1 MGLRRILSRL
11 EPLAPY
17 RVQVA
22 IGLLAVAIVAAT
34 GGVLLARDGEEE
46 KGPALPEAGVE
57 SRGERDTSFLA
68 RIVPPP
74 ADRGGASDPRVPR
87 TVGDLVRRLP
97 VERKVAQL
105 FLVGFEGQDLLSP
118 VFRQLRR
125 LDLGG
130 IVIDRRNYAGP
141 QTLGSLAGEAR
152 VIAADERHVPPWV
165 MAPQEGGEFS
175 AFRDL
180 PPAGSPADIASPADA
195 GRTAA
200 VAGKTLR
207 QLGVTGVLAPVID
220 VGLETDPALGAR
232 VFSDNPGRVANYGV
246 QSVTAYDRQ
255 GMFSA
260 VKHFP
265 GLGTASQPTEEGP
278 AQVGL
283 SDVELEDR
291 DLLPFRAAFRAGA
304 PGVVLSHGLY
314 TVDDFTI
321 PGSLSRKI
329 VTGLLRDKLKFRGV
343 AITDDLADPG
353 ITALESVPDAAV
365 KAIQA
370 GADMLWI
377 SGSAGDQQ
385 AAYVEVLRAV
395 RRKRISRA
403 RLDQAVGRILT
414 AKRRYGL
421 IR

>member
-1 MGLRRILSRL
+1 MRRLLSQLR
-11 EPLAPY
+11 PLAPY
-17 RVQVA
+17 RVQA
-22 IGLLAVAIVAAT
+22 GILLLAVAIAAAT
-34 GGVLLARDGEEE
+34 GGVLVAREGGSGES
-46 KGPALPEAGVE
+46 GAVPEAGVE
-57 SRGERDTSFLA
+57 NQGERDTSFLA

-74 ADRGGASDPRVPR
+74 ADDGGTGGPRVPR

-105 FLVGFEGQDLLSP
+105 FLVGFPGKDLTSP
-118 VFRQLRR
+118 IFQQLRR

-130 IVIDRRNYAGP
+130 IVIDRRNYDGP
-141 QTLGSLAGEAR
+141 QTLGTLAGETR
-152 VIAADERHVPPWV
+152 VIAGQEHHVPPWV

-207 QLGVTGVLAPVID
+207 ELGVTGVLAPVID

-232 VFSDNPGRVANYGV
+232 VFSDNAVRVAQYAV

-255 GMFSA
+255 RMFSA

-291 DLLPFRAAFRAGA
+291 DLVPFRAAFRAGA
-304 PGVVLSHGLY
+304 PGVVLSHALY

-321 PGSLSRKI
+321 PGSLSRKV
-329 VTGLLRDKLKFRGV
+329 VTGLLRDRLKFRGV

-353 ITALESVPDAAV
+353 ITALESVPHAAV
-365 KAIQA
+365 KAVQA

-385 AAYVEVLRAV
+385 AAYVAVLQAV
-395 RRKRISRA
+395 RRRRISRR
-403 RLDQAVGRILT
+403 RLDEAVGRLLT
-414 AKRRYGL
+414 AKRRFGM
-421 IR
+421 IS

>member
-1 MGLRRILSRL
+1 MRRLLSRL

-17 RVQVA
+17 RVQAA

-34 GGVLLARDGEEE
+34 GGVLVARTGGTDQTGSV
-46 KGPALPEAGVE
+46 PEASME
-57 SRGERDTSFLA
+57 SQGEKATSFLA

-74 ADRGGASDPRVPR
+74 ADRSGSRNPNVPR

-105 FLVGFEGQDLLSP
+105 FLIGFGGKDLTSP

-130 IVIDRRNYAGP
+130 IIIDRRNYSGP
-141 QTLGSLAGEAR
+141 QSLGSMAGEAR
-152 VIAADERHVPPWV
+152 VIAGQERHVPPWV

-180 PPAGSPADIASPADA
+180 PPAGTPADIASPADA

-207 QLGVTGVLAPVID
+207 QLGVTGVLTPVID
-220 VGLETDPALGAR
+220 VGQEDDPALGAR
-232 VFSDNPGRVANYGV
+232 VFSDNPARVAQYAV
-246 QSVTAYDRQ
+246 QSVTGYDRQ

-265 GLGTASQPTEEGP
+265 GLGAASQSTEEGP
-278 AQVGL
+278 AQVGE
-283 SDVELEDR
+283 SDVEIEDR

-304 PGVVLSHGLY
+304 PGVVLSNALY
-314 TVDDFTI
+314 TYDDFTI
-321 PGSLSRKI
+321 PGSLSRK
-329 VTGLLRDKLKFRGV
+329 VATGLLRDKLKFRGV

-353 ITALESVPDAAV
+353 ITALDSIPGAAV
-365 KAIQA
+365 QAVRA

-385 AAYVEVLRAV
+385 AAYVAVLRAV
-395 RRKRISRA
+395 RRKRISPA
-403 RLDQAVGRILT
+403 RLDEAVGRILT
-414 AKRRYGL
+414 AKRRFGL

>member
-1 MGLRRILSRL
+1 MRRLLSRL
-11 EPLAPY
+11 GPLAPY
-17 RVQVA
+17 RAQLG
-22 IGLLAVAIVAAT
+22 ILLLAIAIVAVT
-34 GGVLLARDGEEE
+34 GGVLVAREGDSTPEG
-46 KGPALPEAGVE
+46 GVPEAGVE
-57 SRGERDTSFLA
+57 TRGERDTSFLA

-74 ADRGGASDPRVPR
+74 ADAGGTSGPRVPR
-87 TVGDLVRRLP
+87 TVNDLVRRLP
-97 VERKVAQL
+97 LERKVAQL
-105 FLVGFEGQDLLSP
+105 FLLGFDGKDLTAP
-118 VFRQLRR
+118 IFRQLRR

-130 IVIDRRNYAGP
+130 IIVDRRNYEGP
-141 QTLGSLAGEAR
+141 QSLGSLAGEAR
-152 VIAADERHVPPWV
+152 VIAGQERHVPPWV

-195 GRTAA
+195 GRAA
-200 VAGKTLR
+200 GAAAKTLK
-207 QLGVTGVLAPVID
+207 QLGVTGVLTPVID

-232 VFSDNPGRVANYGV
+232 VFSDNAVRVAQYAV

-260 VKHFP
+260 PKHFP

-291 DLLPFRAAFRAGA
+291 DLVPFRAAFRAGA
-304 PGVVLSHGLY
+304 PGVVLSHALY

-321 PGSLSRKI
+321 PGSLSRKV

-343 AITDDLADPG
+343 AITDDLADPA

-385 AAYVEVLRAV
+385 AAYVAVLQAV

-403 RLDQAVGRILT
+403 RLDVAVGRVLT

-421 IR
+421 IK

>member
-1 MGLRRILSRL
+1 MRRLLSRL
-11 EPLAPY
+11 APLAPY
-17 RVQVA
+17 RAQLG
-22 IGLLAVAIVAAT
+22 ILLLAVAIAAAT
-34 GGVLLARDGEEE
+34 GGVVLSRGSDGQ
-46 KGPALPEAGVE
+46 GSGAVPEAGVE
-57 SRGERDTSFLA
+57 TRGERDTSFLA

-74 ADRGGASDPRVPR
+74 ADTGETGGPRVPR
-87 TVGDLVRRLP
+87 TVGELVRRLP

-105 FLVGFEGQDLLSP
+105 FLVGFSGQDLTAP
-118 VFRQLRR
+118 IFRQLRR

-130 IVIDRRNYAGP
+130 IVIDKRNYAGV
-141 QTLGSLAGEAR
+141 QSLGSLAGEAR
-152 VIAADERHVPPWV
+152 VIAAQERHVPPWV

-195 GRTAA
+195 GRAA
-200 VAGKTLR
+200 AAAGKTLK
-207 QLGVTGVLAPVID
+207 QLGVTGVLTPVID

-232 VFSDNPGRVANYGV
+232 VFSDNTARVAQYAV

-255 GMFSA
+255 GVFSA
-260 VKHFP
+260 PKHFP

-291 DLLPFRAAFRAGA
+291 DLVPFRAAFRAGA
-304 PGVVLSHGLY
+304 PGVVLSHALY

-329 VTGLLRDKLKFRGV
+329 VTGLLRDKLRFRGV

-353 ITALESVPDAAV
+353 ITALESIPDASV

-370 GADMLWI
+370 GADLLWI
-377 SGSAGDQQ
+377 SGTAGDQQ
-385 AAYVEVLRAV
+385 AAYVAVLQAV

-403 RLDQAVGRILT
+403 RLDEAVGRVLT

>member
-1 MGLRRILSRL
+1 M
-11 EPLAPY
+11 A
-17 RVQVA
+17 
-22 IGLLAVAIVAAT
+22 LLAVAIAAAT
-34 GGVLLARDGEEE
+34 AGALVARDGSED
-46 KGPALPEAGVE
+46 GGAVPQAGG
-57 SRGERDTSFLA
+57 RPLGERGTSFLA

-74 ADRGGASDPRVPR
+74 AEERGTAGPRVPR

-97 VERKVAQL
+97 LERKVAQL
-105 FLVGFEGQDLLSP
+105 FLVGFRGKDLTSP

-130 IVIDRRNYAGP
+130 VIIDRQNYGGP

-152 VIAADERHVPPWV
+152 VVAGQARHVPPWV

-175 AFRDL
+175 SFRDL
-180 PPAGSPADIASPADA
+180 PPAGSPADMASAADA

-200 VAGKTLR
+200 AAAKTLR
-207 QLGVTGVLAPVID
+207 ELGVTGVLTPVID

-232 VFSDNPGRVANYGV
+232 VFSDDPGRVAEYGIETV
-246 QSVTAYDRQ
+246 RAYDHRR
-255 GMFSA
+255 MFSA

-265 GLGTASQPTEEGP
+265 GLGTANQSTEKGP

-283 SDVELEDR
+283 TGVELEDR
-291 DLLPFRAAFRAGA
+291 DLIPFRAAFRAGV
-304 PGVVLSHGLY
+304 PGVVLSHALY
-314 TVDDFTI
+314 AADDFTL

-329 VTGLLRDKLKFRGV
+329 ATDLLRGKLRFRGV
-343 AITDDLADPG
+343 AITDDLSDPS

-365 KAIQA
+365 KAFAA

-385 AAYVEVLRAV
+385 AAYVAVLRAV
-395 RRKRISRA
+395 KRKRISRA
-403 RLDQAVGRILT
+403 RLDEAVGRTLS
-414 AKRRYGL
+414 AKLRYGL

>member
-1 MGLRRILSRL
+1 MRRLLSRL

-17 RVQVA
+17 RVQAA

-34 GGVLLARDGEEE
+34 GGVLVARGAGTEDRAPVSEASMENQGE
-46 KGPALPEAGVE
+46 KA
-57 SRGERDTSFLA
+57 TSFLA

-74 ADRGGASDPRVPR
+74 ADRSGSRNPNVPR
-87 TVGDLVRRLP
+87 TVGELVRRLP

-105 FLVGFEGQDLLSP
+105 FLIGFGGKDLTSP

-130 IVIDRRNYAGP
+130 IVVDRRNYSGP
-141 QTLGSLAGEAR
+141 QSLGSLAGEAR
-152 VIAADERHVPPWV
+152 VIAGQERHVPPWV

-175 AFRDL
+175 SFRDL

-207 QLGVTGVLAPVID
+207 ELGVTGVLTPVVD

-232 VFSDNPGRVANYGV
+232 VFSDNPVRVAQYAV

-265 GLGTASQPTEEGP
+265 GLGAASQPTEEGP
-278 AQVGL
+278 AQVGE
-283 SDVELEDR
+283 SDVEIEDR

-304 PGVVLSHGLY
+304 PGVVLSNGLY
-314 TVDDFTI
+314 TYDDFTI
-321 PGSLSRKI
+321 PGSLSHK
-329 VTGLLRDKLKFRGV
+329 VTTDLLRNKLKFRGM
-343 AITDDLADPG
+343 AITDDLADPA
-353 ITALESVPDAAV
+353 ITALDSIPGAAV
-365 KAIQA
+365 QA
-370 GADMLWI
+370 VRAGSDMLWI

-385 AAYVEVLRAV
+385 AAYVAVLRAV
-395 RRKRISRA
+395 RSKRISGA
-403 RLDQAVGRILT
+403 RLDEAVGRILT
-414 AKRRYGL
+414 VKRRFGL
-421 IR
+421 IK

>member
-1 MGLRRILSRL
+1 MDLTRLLSRL
-11 EPLAPY
+11 RPLAPY
-17 RVQVA
+17 RGAAA
-22 IGLLAVAIVAAT
+22 IALVAVAIAAWT
-34 GGVLLARDGEEE
+34 AGALVNRDEPDPE
-46 KGPALPEAGVE
+46 GPVPEASE
-57 SRGERDTSFLA
+57 RSQRERGTSFLA
-68 RIVPPP
+68 RIIPPP
-74 ADRGGASDPRVPR
+74 AERATEGPRVPR

-97 VERKVAQL
+97 LERKVAQL
-105 FLVGFEGQDLLSP
+105 FLVGFQGKNLTSP

-130 IVIDRRNYAGP
+130 IVIERRNYGGP

-152 VIAADERHVPPWV
+152 VVARQVRHVPPWV

-180 PPAGSPADIASPADA
+180 PPAGSPADVASPADA
-195 GRTAA
+195 GRAA
-200 VAGKTLR
+200 SASARTLR

-232 VFSDNPGRVANYGV
+232 VFSDEPVRVAQFGI
-246 QSVTAYDRQ
+246 QTVTAYDRRR
-255 GMFSA
+255 MFSA

-265 GLGTASQPTEEGP
+265 GLGTANQPTDEGP

-291 DLLPFRAAFRAGA
+291 DLVPFRAAFRAGV

-314 TVDDFTI
+314 ATDDFTL

-329 VTGLLRDKLKFRGV
+329 ATDLLRGKLKFRGV
-343 AITDDLADPG
+343 AITDDLADPS

-365 KAIQA
+365 KAVGA
-370 GADMLWI
+370 GADMIWI

-385 AAYVEVLRAV
+385 AAYVAVLRAV
-395 RRKRISRA
+395 RRKRVSRA
-403 RLDQAVGRILT
+403 RLDEAVGRVLSS
-414 AKRRYGL
+414 KLRYRL

>member
-1 MGLRRILSRL
+1 MRRLLSRL

-17 RVQVA
+17 RVQAA

-34 GGVLLARDGEEE
+34 GGVLLARDSDEQ
-46 KGPALPEAGVE
+46 KGAALPEAGVE
-57 SRGERDTSFLA
+57 TKGERDTSFLA

-74 ADRGGASDPRVPR
+74 ADRTGAADPSVPR

-97 VERKVAQL
+97 AERKVAQL
-105 FLVGFEGQDLLSP
+105 FLVGFEGKDLLSP

-130 IVIDRRNYAGP
+130 IVVDRRNYAGP

-175 AFRDL
+175 VFRDL

-195 GRTAA
+195 GRTAS

-207 QLGVTGVLAPVID
+207 ELGVTGVLAPVID

-232 VFSDNPGRVANYGV
+232 VFSDNPGRVANYAV

-255 GMFSA
+255 RMFSA

-291 DLLPFRAAFRAGA
+291 DLVPFRAAFRAGA

-365 KAIQA
+365 KAVQA

>member
-1 MGLRRILSRL
+1 M
-11 EPLAPY
+11 
-17 RVQVA
+17 
-22 IGLLAVAIVAAT
+22 
-34 GGVLLARDGEEE
+34 
-46 KGPALPEAGVE
+46 
-57 SRGERDTSFLA
+57 
-68 RIVPPP
+68 
-74 ADRGGASDPRVPR
+74 
-87 TVGDLVRRLP
+87 RRLP

-130 IVIDRRNYAGP
+130 IIIDRRNYAGP

-152 VIAADERHVPPWV
+152 VIAGQERHVPPWV

-232 VFSDNPGRVANYGV
+232 VFSDNPGRVANYAV

-291 DLLPFRAAFRAGA
+291 DLIPFRAAFRAGA

-329 VTGLLRDKLKFRGV
+329 ATGLLRDKLKFRGRGHHRRPGRPGHHRAGV
-343 AITDDLADPG
+343 GARRRGEGDPG
-353 ITALESVPDAAV
+353 
-365 KAIQA
+365 
-370 GADMLWI
+370 
-377 SGSAGDQQ
+377 
-385 AAYVEVLRAV
+385 
-395 RRKRISRA
+395 RRRTCCGSRA
-403 RLDQAVGRILT
+403 RRATSRPPTWRCCGR
-414 AKRRYGL
+414 
-421 IR
+421 